1 MKLRT
6 FLWVAALSTVLI
18 ACGDDDS
25 PNPSI
30 SFENAVYEA
39 TFRVAGATADAI
51 STSGGITPADVAL
64 AEGTDAS
71 VSYNTDTGLL
81 EWSNELPLD
90 ETSVTLVANSGSSE
104 ITTTVMLN
112 NSFVGTFLGSY
123 TNGASTIPVQIVFGE
138 NESDP
143 VVTANEL
150 ATNIESWER
159 TGYDLRIEYTVEGAN
174 ASTTFVGIIEVE
186 TGAVTGDVFDG
197 ENMDVGDFSIDLN
210 LDN

>member
-6 FLWVAALSTVLI
+6 FLWVMALSTVLI

-39 TFRVAGATADAI
+39 TFRVAGETEAI

-64 AEGTDAS
+64 AEGTHAS
-71 VSYNTDTGLL
+71 VSYNTDNGTL

-90 ETSVTLVANSGSSE
+90 ETSVTLVANSGSNE
-104 ITTTVMLN
+104 ITTTVVLN
-112 NSFVGTFLGSY
+112 NSFAGTFLGEY
-123 TNGASTIPVQIVFGE
+123 TNGAFTVPLEIVFGE
-138 NESDP
+138 NDP
-143 VVTANEL
+143 VVTANNL
-150 ATNIESWER
+150 ATTIIDSDR
-159 TGYDLRIEYTVEGAN
+159 TGHDIRIEYTIEGAN
-174 ASTTFVGIIEVE
+174 ENTILVGIINPE
-186 TGAVTGDVFDG
+186 TGAVTGDVLDG
-197 ENMDVGDFSIDLN
+197 NSDDVGDFSIDLN